1 MMVPFLVSMAASSAK
16 SVAVCSVEKKR
27 FLNRCLFKSSFK
39 NKQCSQLTLSSP
51 LVTRKRGSVTVHLLF
66 RSHALYSPLA
76 HCNSKISKN
85 AEHRAVS
92 VCKITNA
99 VHHKGPNLVVLI
111 SVHMVHFSRVDLDPL
126 SEMSPRV
133 GWNSYVYR
141 AGLVQIML

>member
-1 MMVPFLVSMAASSAK
+1 M
-16 SVAVCSVEKKR
+16 
-27 FLNRCLFKSSFK
+27 
-39 NKQCSQLTLSSP
+39 
-51 LVTRKRGSVTVHLLF
+51 TRKQGSVTVHVSF
-66 RSHALYSPLA
+66 RSQALYSPLA
-76 HCNSKISKN
+76 HCNSKIRKN

-92 VCKITNA
+92 VCKINA

-111 SVHMVHFSRVDLDPL
+111 SVYVAHFSRVGLDPR

>member
-1 MMVPFLVSMAASSAK
+1 MTLFL
-16 SVAVCSVEKKR
+16 
-27 FLNRCLFKSSFK
+27 
-39 NKQCSQLTLSSP
+39 P
-51 LVTRKRGSVTVHLLF
+51 LVTRNQGSVTVHLSF
-66 RSHALYSPLA
+66 RSHALYSPRA

-111 SVHMVHFSRVDLDPL
+111 SVHMIHFSRVDLDPL

-141 AGLVQIML
+141 AGLVQIVLQINQEMALLRSKTLSKLTGCDT

>member
-1 MMVPFLVSMAASSAK
+1 MFTVDF
-16 SVAVCSVEKKR
+16 KK
-27 FLNRCLFKSSFK
+27 
-39 NKQCSQLTLSSP
+39 Q
-51 LVTRKRGSVTVHLLF
+51 GSVTVHLSF
-66 RSHALYSPLA
+66 RSHALYSPRA

-111 SVHMVHFSRVDLDPL
+111 SVHMIHFSRVDLDPL

-141 AGLVQIML
+141 AGLVQIVLQINQEMALLRSKTLSKLTGCDTQW